1 MGPAIPAFSPLRAS
15 QPSSF
20 SENSSGEPSDRASTI
35 TGSRIRDRRRHDP
48 NDLRATR
55 KKKCTC
61 FLIRR
66 DLYLEIAMQLD
77 PMVASVHRPDAALR
91 RLLGGMSIFTMLMT
105 IPQVLT
111 IWVGQQ
117 AAGVSLLS
125 WGAYLVSALLW
136 FWFGIRKGDKNIYL
150 ACVGWIVLD
159 VAVIVGVILYG

>member
-1 MGPAIPAFSPLRAS
+1 MHPHPAPPVAHLSR
-15 QPSSF
+15 
-20 SENSSGEPSDRASTI
+20 SE
-35 TGSRIRDRRRHDP
+35 TG
-48 NDLRATR
+48 
-55 KKKCTC
+55 
-61 FLIRR
+61 
-66 DLYLEIAMQLD
+66 
-77 PMVASVHRPDAALR
+77 LR
-91 RLLGGMSIFTMLMT
+91 RLLGGMSVFTMVMT

-150 ACVGWIVLD
+150 ACVGWIALD